1 MREFLVLLW
10 AEVIDALSTV
20 VKMTDSLKA
29 SMSSS
34 LTSTLSMEAQATILE
49 MLKRRSLVLDEVVEL
64 AKLYCKC
71 EHQDLLKS
79 F

>member
-10 AEVIDALSTV
+10 VEVIDALSTV

-49 MLKRRSLVLDEVVEL
+49 MPKRRSLVLDEVVEL
-64 AKLYCKC
+64 GKLYCKC